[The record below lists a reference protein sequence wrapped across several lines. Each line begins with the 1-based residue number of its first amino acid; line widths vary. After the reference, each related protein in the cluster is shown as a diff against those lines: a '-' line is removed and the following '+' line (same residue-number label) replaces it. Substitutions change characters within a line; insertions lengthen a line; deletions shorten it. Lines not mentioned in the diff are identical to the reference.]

1 MRPQPLETS
10 LPVSVAVAR
19 FVDRLTTL
27 SSTQW
32 DEIRDGLTHRGLDVS
47 MLEASRNASVALAVR
62 DMITQE
68 QFDHLYGPF
77 SRVIPVNSLDGA
89 LATD

>member
-1 MRPQPLETS
+1 MPQTLDTPF
-10 LPVSVAVAR
+10 PVTAAVAR

-27 SSTQW
+27 SSGEWEEVQVA
-32 DEIRDGLTHRGLDVS
+32 LTKRGLEVT

-62 DMITQE
+62 DMITRE

-77 SRVIPVNSLDGA
+77 SRVIPLDSLDGK
-89 LATD
+89 LDTD

>member
-1 MRPQPLETS
+1 VAAPPLDTTF
-10 LPVSVAVAR
+10 PVSGSVAR

-27 SSTQW
+27 SAREW
-32 DEIRDGLTHRGLDVS
+32 DEIQGGLTKLGLDIS

-62 DMITQE
+62 DMITRE

-77 SRVIPVNSLDGA
+77 SRVIPIDSLDGA
-89 LATD
+89 LASD

>member
-1 MRPQPLETS
+1 MPPLSLDTS
-10 LPVSVAVAR
+10 LPVSGAVAR

-27 SSTQW
+27 SSGEW
-32 DEIRDGLTHRGLDVS
+32 DEIQVGLTKRGLDVS

-62 DMITQE
+62 DMITSE

-77 SRVIPVNSLDGA
+77 ARVIPIDSLDEV
-89 LATD
+89 LVSD

>member
-1 MRPQPLETS
+1 
-10 LPVSVAVAR
+10 VANFEPPYPINGTVAR

-27 SSTQW
+27 STGEW
-32 DEIRDGLTHRGLDVS
+32 AEIQAGLTDRGLDVS

-62 DMITQE
+62 DMITLE

-77 SRVIPVNSLDGA
+77 AGVIPLHSLDEV
-89 LATD
+89 LLRD